1 MKNII
6 IVAGDRS
13 GDIYGGLLSKK
24 LNKIFPNKLRIYSL
38 GGDSLKENSIQIVN
52 LTKYSV
58 SGIFEVLLSLKK
70 ILDIFSYA
78 LKKID
83 RIKPDLIIL
92 IDFPDF
98 NLRLAKKIN
107 KKYPIIYYVSPQV
120 WAWRK
125 SRIEILRKYV
135 DRLVVI
141 FEFEKDFYLKEGIE
155 ALYFGHPLLEIIP
168 EQKAQTKKIITF
180 LPGSRKNEIKR
191 HLPLMV
197 ETKNILKRALPD
209 YNFYVL
215 KTTNVEKNFYYQ
227 FIDKDLTLKEHS
239 YDSIAESEFVVT
251 SSGTSTLEIALLGI
265 PFAIIYKLN
274 FFSWLILKN
283 LISTKNIG
291 LVNIVGKKRIVEE
304 FIQYKANAN
313 NIANYTLKIIKDKHL
328 YKGIQSELIKI
339 RNYLLPTE
347 ATESLAKY
355 IGEFLKLNSS

>member
-24 LNKIFPNKLRIYSL
+24 LKKIFPNKLKIYSL

-70 ILDIFSYA
+70 ILNIFSYA
-78 LKKID
+78 LNEID

-98 NLRLAKKIN
+98 NLRLAEKIN

-120 WAWRK
+120 WAWRR
-125 SRIEILRKYV
+125 SRIEILRRYV
-135 DRLVVI
+135 DKLVVI

-155 ALYFGHPLLEIIP
+155 VLYFGHPLLEIIP
-168 EQKAQTKKIITF
+168 EQKIQPQKIITF

-197 ETKNILKRALPD
+197 KTKNILKRELPD
-209 YNFYVL
+209 YNFYIL
-215 KTTNVEKNFYYQ
+215 KTTNVEKDFYYR
-227 FIDKDLTLKEHS
+227 FIDKDLIIKEHS
-239 YDSIAESEFVVT
+239 YDSVAESEFVIT
-251 SSGTSTLEIALLGI
+251 SSGTSTLEVALLGI

-283 LISTKNIG
+283 LISTQNIG

-304 FIQYKANAN
+304 FIQYKATAYS
-313 NIANYTLKIIKDKHL
+313 IANYTLKIIKDKHL
-328 YKGIQSELIKI
+328 YCRIQSELIKI
-339 RNYLLPTE
+339 RDYLLPKG

-355 IGEFLKLNSS
+355 IGDFLNLNSF